1 MLVVVLSRDDDG
13 SEDYCTDRTYSS
25 IIFYFLSQFRQLE
38 VDVCEEQKFP
48 QLSLISRILT
58 NFSSH

>member
-38 VDVCEEQKFP
+38 VDVC
-48 QLSLISRILT
+48 
-58 NFSSH
+58 